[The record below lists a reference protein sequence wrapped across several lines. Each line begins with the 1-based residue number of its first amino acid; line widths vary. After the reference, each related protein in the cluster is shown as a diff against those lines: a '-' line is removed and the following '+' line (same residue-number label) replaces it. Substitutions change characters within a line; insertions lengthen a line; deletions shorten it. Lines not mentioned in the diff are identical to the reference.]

1 MKKKEI
7 KLKIET
13 DILNKAKK
21 YNINLEELLSIT
33 IMRKVNE
40 IEESITIKE
49 FIRKLDENAIINII
63 TKISKKDS
71 KLNYASKN
79 NIITY
84 TKEIS
89 ISKKRTI
96 DLLNKLEKKE
106 IIYQPIKDNYRVS
119 NKKL

>member
-7 KLKIET
+7 KIKIET

-21 YNINLEELLSIT
+21 YEINLEELLSIS

-49 FIRKLDENAIINII
+49 FIRKLDEYAIINII
-63 TKISKKDS
+63 TRISKKDS
-71 KLNYASKN
+71 KFNYASIN
-79 NIITY
+79 SIITY
-84 TKEIS
+84 AKEIS

-96 DLLNKLEKKE
+96 DLLNNLEKKE

-119 NKKL
+119 NKRL